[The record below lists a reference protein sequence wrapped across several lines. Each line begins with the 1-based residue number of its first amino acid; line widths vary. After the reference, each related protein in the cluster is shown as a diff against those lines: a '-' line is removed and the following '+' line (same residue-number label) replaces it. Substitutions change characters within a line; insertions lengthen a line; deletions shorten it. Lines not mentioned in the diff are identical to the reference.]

1 MVLTSKKTNFKIED
15 TKLYKSLKQLQ
26 KELQSRSDSEWFDW
40 IYSRMEFDKNSGS
53 FFDTKSYSTYND
65 LLNFYFVV
73 NNIESSIDIILKE
86 DRGVIKDDLNNS
98 LLTKMVDRETL
109 PSVDSDTIFSKGLVF
124 YNIKGYH
131 ISTLDERQRITKQ
144 RITYNGKT
152 IKLKKGF
159 LINSTYEIQN
169 LVEETNSLRKISYNK
184 ESYIIS
190 KTIFPDELFEDLFMV
205 LASDLEI
212 NLNPSN
218 VYLEKVKDSFIKY
231 ENITNFEK
239 LCWLSCELKSHLLSD
254 DNSDKQE
261 LLKNFN
267 IEADRLLNDPLSK
280 DKNLK
285 DDSGYFLSFL
295 LKNYCNIIEINSYG
309 KKVGTKMF
317 SKHINGPVGSSH
329 FGIFTIEDI
338 PKSKNEEELLSVS
351 EQKQIF
357 LNHLKLYEAEFNSVL
372 NRYHLKFLQWMI
384 KEYERGTIPSI
395 SISITFKTGKTVSF
409 ISGFTYK
416 LVKIIP
422 PLTWLLKSNSRFLY
436 SYISELNN
444 IQFNSRATSGRAP
457 RGVFFR

>member
-53 FFDTKSYSTYND
+53 FFRAVSYSYND
-65 LLNFYFVV
+65 LLDFSFVV
-73 NNIESSIDIILKE
+73 NNLESSVELILKE
-86 DRGVIKDDLNNS
+86 NCGVIEDNLNNS

-109 PSVDSDTIFSKGLVF
+109 PIVDSDTIFSKGLVF
-124 YNIKGYH
+124 YNVKGHY
-131 ISTLDERQRITKQ
+131 ISTLAEKKNVI
-144 RITYNGKT
+144 YNGKK
-152 IKLKKGF
+152 IKLRKGF
-159 LINSTYEIQN
+159 LLNSAYELQN

-184 ESYIIS
+184 DSYIIS
-190 KTIFPDELFEDLFMV
+190 KTIFPDELFDNLFMV

-212 NLNPSN
+212 NLNPSK
-218 VYLEKVKDSFIKY
+218 VYLEKVKDSFVEY
-231 ENITNFEK
+231 ENITSFEK
-239 LCWLSCELKSHLLSD
+239 LCWLSCELKNNLLSD

-267 IEADRLLNDPLSK
+267 MEADQLLNDPLLK

-285 DDSGYFLSFL
+285 DSSDYFLSFL
-295 LKNYCNIIEINSYG
+295 LKNYCNIIEIDSYG

-317 SKHINGPVGSSH
+317 SHILNGPVGSGH
-329 FGIFTIEDI
+329 FCVFAMENLL
-338 PKSKNEEELLSVS
+338 KSKNEEDLLSVI

-357 LNHLKLYEAEFNSVL
+357 LKHLKLYEAEFSSVL

-395 SISITFKTGKTVSF
+395 SISITVKTGKTVSF

-444 IQFNSRATSGRAP
+444 IKFNSRATSGRAP